1 MAGITVKD
9 LAVECKLNDKEML
22 SNLVELGIDVSSG
35 TDTIDFSTA
44 LTMRDM
50 LVSNVP
56 VAEATSIMALRD
68 LAQVFG
74 VQPPLLQQQ
83 LMKAGLLVGLTQSL
97 NKDQIEEL
105 AFHFKR
111 SIKWLE
117 STKVVVPKTA
127 RPTKKG
133 SGHALT
139 PRPPV
144 VTILGHVDHGKT
156 TLLDAIRHTN
166 VVDSEAG
173 GITQH
178 IGAYQVEIQHK
189 GEPHKITFLDTPG
202 HEAFT
207 AMRARGAQITDIAIL
222 IVAADDGVM
231 PQTVE
236 AINHAKAAGVP
247 IIVAVNKIDKENANP
262 DRLKQQLAELNLVTE
277 EWGGD
282 VMFVPISAK
291 KRTGIENILEAILL
305 QAEMLELMADAHAE
319 PEAIVVESKI
329 ERGRGSVTSVII
341 TSGTLKVGDCVVS
354 GSAYGRVR
362 AITDEKGKTLTKAV
376 PAQPVEITGLSKA
389 PEAGDRLEVVKN
401 ERTARQLA
409 QRNEQQ
415 ERVTSI
421 GSTAKTQI
429 TIKDLHQQIAEGKVH
444 ELHVI
449 VKADV
454 AGSAEAIQQQ
464 LARLE
469 HSEVRVRV
477 LSSAVGNVNEGD
489 VNLASAS
496 NALILGFN
504 VKIEPAAL
512 QLAEVA
518 SVEIRVYS
526 IIYELQEEIE
536 AAMRGL
542 LEPRI
547 EENTLGKAEI
557 RTVFNLPR
565 GTVAGSYVTDG
576 KIARG
581 QLARL
586 WRGTEQI
593 WEGPIDSLR
602 HIKDDVREMAAGY
615 ECGIVFQNFTA
626 IEEGDIV
633 ECFERKEVAR
643 ADVIKLRQNKMAQ
656 QLAESVEEIQA

>member
-1 MAGITVKD
+1 MAGITVKE
-9 LAVECKLNDKEML
+9 LAAECKLSEKEML
-22 SNLVELGIDVSSG
+22 ANLADVGIEVSSG
-35 TDTIDFSTA
+35 SDTVDFSTA
-44 LTMRDM
+44 ITMREM
-50 LVSNVP
+50 VVGNMP
-56 VAEATSIMALRD
+56 VVEATPVMALRD
-68 LAQVFG
+68 LAQALG
-74 VQPPLLQQQ
+74 VQPPMLQQQ

-97 NKDQIEEL
+97 SKDQIEEL
-105 AFHFKR
+105 AFHFKK
-111 SIKWLE
+111 SIKWQE
-117 STKVVVPKTA
+117 PAKAEVPKTA
-127 RPTKKG
+127 RPTKKK

-139 PRPPV
+139 SRPPV

-156 TLLDAIRHTN
+156 TLLDAIRHTH
-166 VVDSEAG
+166 VVESEAG

-231 PQTVE
+231 PQTIE
-236 AINHAKAAGVP
+236 AVNHAKAAEVP

-262 DRLKQQLAELNLVTE
+262 DRVKQQLAELNLVPE

-282 VMFVPISAK
+282 VMFIPVSAK
-291 KRTGIENILEAILL
+291 KREGIPDILEGILL
-305 QAEMLELMADAHAE
+305 QAEMLELKADVHAE

-329 ERGRGSVTSVII
+329 ERGRGSVSTVII
-341 TSGTLKVGDCVVS
+341 TSGTLKVGDSVVS

-362 AITDEKGKTLTKAV
+362 AITDEKGKSLTKAL

-389 PEAGDRLEVVKN
+389 PEAGDHLEVVKN

-444 ELHVI
+444 ELNVI

-454 AGSAEAIQQQ
+454 AGSAEAIAQQ
-464 LARLE
+464 LSRLE
-469 HSEVRVRV
+469 HDEVRVRV

-496 NALILGFN
+496 NALVLGFN
-504 VKIEPAAL
+504 VKVEPTAQ
-512 QLAEVA
+512 QLADIA
-518 SVEIRVYS
+518 SVEVRVYN

-557 RTVFNLPR
+557 RAVFNLPR
-565 GTVAGSYVTDG
+565 GIVAGSYVTDG
-576 KIARG
+576 KVVRS
-581 QLARL
+581 QLARVF
-586 WRGTEQI
+586 RGTDQV

-602 HIKDDVREMAAGY
+602 HLKDDVREMAAGF
-615 ECGIVFQNFTA
+615 ECGIVFQGFTD
-626 IEEGDIV
+626 IKEGDVV

-656 QLAESVEEIQA
+656 QLADSVEGA

>member
-1 MAGITVKD
+1 MAGITVKE
-9 LAVECKLNDKEML
+9 LAAECKLSEKEML
-22 SNLVELGIDVSSG
+22 ANLADVGIEVSSG
-35 TDTIDFSTA
+35 SDTVDFSTA
-44 LTMRDM
+44 ITMREM
-50 LVSNVP
+50 VVGNMP
-56 VAEATSIMALRD
+56 VVEATPVMALRD
-68 LAQVFG
+68 LAQALG
-74 VQPPLLQQQ
+74 VQPPMLQQQ

-97 NKDQIEEL
+97 SKDQIEEL
-105 AFHFKR
+105 AFHFKK
-111 SIKWLE
+111 SIKWQE
-117 STKVVVPKTA
+117 PAKAEVPKTA
-127 RPTKKG
+127 RPTKKK

-139 PRPPV
+139 SRPPV

-156 TLLDAIRHTN
+156 TLLDAIRHTH
-166 VVDSEAG
+166 VVESEAG

-231 PQTVE
+231 PQTIE
-236 AINHAKAAGVP
+236 AVNHAKAAEVP

-262 DRLKQQLAELNLVTE
+262 DRVKQQLAELNLVPE

-282 VMFVPISAK
+282 VMFIPVSAK
-291 KRTGIENILEAILL
+291 KREGIPDILEGILL
-305 QAEMLELMADAHAE
+305 QAEMLELKADVHAE
-319 PEAIVVESKI
+319 TEAIVVESKI
-329 ERGRGSVTSVII
+329 ERGRGSVSTVII
-341 TSGTLKVGDCVVS
+341 TSGTLKVGDSVVS

-362 AITDEKGKTLTKAV
+362 AITDEKGKSLTKAL

-389 PEAGDRLEVVKN
+389 PEAGDHLEVVKN

-444 ELHVI
+444 ELNVI

-454 AGSAEAIQQQ
+454 AGSAEAIAQQ
-464 LARLE
+464 LSRLE
-469 HSEVRVRV
+469 HDEVRVRV

-496 NALILGFN
+496 NALVLGFN
-504 VKIEPAAL
+504 VKVEPTAQ
-512 QLAEVA
+512 QLADIA
-518 SVEIRVYS
+518 SVEVRVYN

-557 RTVFNLPR
+557 RAVFNLPR
-565 GTVAGSYVTDG
+565 GIVAGSYVTDG
-576 KIARG
+576 KVVRS
-581 QLARL
+581 QLARVF
-586 WRGTEQI
+586 RGTDQV

-602 HIKDDVREMAAGY
+602 HLKDDVREMAAGF
-615 ECGIVFQNFTA
+615 ECGIVFQGFTD
-626 IEEGDIV
+626 IKEGDVV

-656 QLAESVEEIQA
+656 QLADSVEGA

>member
-1 MAGITVKD
+1 MAGITVKE
-9 LAVECKLNDKEML
+9 LAAECKLNEKEML
-22 SNLVELGIDVSSG
+22 ANLADVGIEVSSG
-35 TDTIDFSTA
+35 SDTVDFSTA
-44 LTMRDM
+44 IAMRDM
-50 LVSNVP
+50 VIGNIP
-56 VAEATSIMALRD
+56 VVEATPVMALRD
-68 LAQVFG
+68 LAQALG
-74 VQPPLLQQQ
+74 VQPPMLQQQ

-97 NKDQIEEL
+97 NKEQIEEL
-105 AFHFKR
+105 AYHFKK
-111 SIKWLE
+111 SIKWQE
-117 STKVVVPKTA
+117 PAKAEVPKTA
-127 RPTKKG
+127 RPTKKK

-139 PRPPV
+139 SRPPV

-156 TLLDAIRHTN
+156 TLLDAIRHTH
-166 VVDSEAG
+166 VVESEAG

-178 IGAYQVEIQHK
+178 IGAYQVEIKHK

-231 PQTVE
+231 PQTIE
-236 AINHAKAAGVP
+236 AVNHAKAADVP

-262 DRLKQQLAELNLVTE
+262 DRVKQQLAELSLVPE

-282 VMFVPISAK
+282 VMFIPVSAK
-291 KRTGIENILEAILL
+291 KREGITDILEGILL
-305 QAEMLELMADAHAE
+305 QAEMLELKADVHAE
-319 PEAIVVESKI
+319 PEAVVVESKI
-329 ERGRGSVTSVII
+329 ERGRGSVSTVII
-341 TSGTLKVGDCVVS
+341 TSGTLKVGDSVVS

-362 AITDEKGKTLTKAV
+362 AITDENGKSLTKAL

-389 PEAGDRLEVVKN
+389 PEAGDHLEVVKN

-444 ELHVI
+444 ELNVI

-454 AGSAEAIQQQ
+454 AGSAEAISQQ
-464 LARLE
+464 LSRLE
-469 HSEVRVRV
+469 HDEVRVRV

-504 VKIEPAAL
+504 VKVEPTAQ
-512 QLAEVA
+512 QLADIA
-518 SVEIRVYS
+518 SVEVRVYN

-557 RTVFNLPR
+557 RAVFNLPR
-565 GTVAGSYVTDG
+565 GIVAGSYVTDG
-576 KIARG
+576 KVVRS
-581 QLARL
+581 QLARVF
-586 WRGTEQI
+586 RGNDQV

-602 HIKDDVREMAAGY
+602 HLKDDVREMAAGF
-615 ECGIVFQNFTA
+615 ECGIVFQGFTD
-626 IEEGDIV
+626 IKEGDVV

-656 QLAESVEEIQA
+656 QLADSVEGS

>member
-1 MAGITVKD
+1 MAGITVKE
-9 LAVECKLNDKEML
+9 LAAECKLSEKEML
-22 SNLVELGIDVSSG
+22 ANLADVGIEVSSG
-35 TDTIDFSTA
+35 SDTVDFSTA
-44 LTMRDM
+44 ITMREM
-50 LVSNVP
+50 VVGNIP
-56 VAEATSIMALRD
+56 VVEATPVMALRD
-68 LAQVFG
+68 LAQALG
-74 VQPPLLQQQ
+74 VQPPMLQQQ

-97 NKDQIEEL
+97 SKDQIEEL
-105 AFHFKR
+105 AFHFKK
-111 SIKWLE
+111 SIKWQE
-117 STKVVVPKTA
+117 PAKAEVPKTA
-127 RPTKKG
+127 RPTKKK

-139 PRPPV
+139 SRPPV

-156 TLLDAIRHTN
+156 TLLDAIRHTH
-166 VVDSEAG
+166 VVESEAG

-231 PQTVE
+231 PQTIE
-236 AINHAKAAGVP
+236 AVNHAKAAEVP

-262 DRLKQQLAELNLVTE
+262 DRVKQQLAELNLVPE

-282 VMFVPISAK
+282 VMFIPVSAK
-291 KRTGIENILEAILL
+291 KREGIPDILEGILL
-305 QAEMLELMADAHAE
+305 QAEMLELKADVHAE

-329 ERGRGSVTSVII
+329 ERGRGSVSTVII
-341 TSGTLKVGDCVVS
+341 TSGTLKVGDSVVS

-362 AITDEKGKTLTKAV
+362 AITDEKGKSLTKAL

-389 PEAGDRLEVVKN
+389 PEAGDHLEVVKN

-444 ELHVI
+444 ELNVI

-454 AGSAEAIQQQ
+454 AGSAEAISQQ
-464 LARLE
+464 LSRLE
-469 HSEVRVRV
+469 HDEVRVRV

-496 NALILGFN
+496 NALVLGFN
-504 VKIEPAAL
+504 VKVEPTAQ
-512 QLAEVA
+512 QLADIA
-518 SVEIRVYS
+518 SVEVRVYN

-557 RTVFNLPR
+557 RAVFNLPR
-565 GTVAGSYVTDG
+565 GIVAGSYVTDG
-576 KIARG
+576 KVVRS
-581 QLARL
+581 QLARVF
-586 WRGTEQI
+586 RGTDQV

-602 HIKDDVREMAAGY
+602 HLKDDVREMAAGF
-615 ECGIVFQNFTA
+615 ECGIVFQGFTD
-626 IEEGDIV
+626 IKEGDVV

-656 QLAESVEEIQA
+656 QLADSVEGA